1 MIAHNPFPQ
10 ITDMVTSPKPP
21 PPPHLSEQF
30 LRVRSEAVSLAI
42 SLRKT
47 LSKLDSQLSVATV
60 SHVQVPAPCFCRE
73 EKEGGRARKEGL
85 VFQRLS
91 P

>member
-1 MIAHNPFPQ
+1 MYILCSDNVNGCAKNNGS
-10 ITDMVTSPKPP
+10 T
-21 PPPHLSEQF
+21 EQF

-60 SHVQVPAPCFCRE
+60 SHVQVPAPCFCKE